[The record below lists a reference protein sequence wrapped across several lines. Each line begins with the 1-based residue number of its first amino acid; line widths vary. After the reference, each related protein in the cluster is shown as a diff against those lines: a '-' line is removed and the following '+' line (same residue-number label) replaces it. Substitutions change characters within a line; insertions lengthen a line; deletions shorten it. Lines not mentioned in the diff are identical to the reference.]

1 MEIKKEKYVIYYKET
16 ETSKKYIET
25 IYRNS
30 ISTDTD
36 MGDAIE
42 FYDKDVAI
50 KVADYLNKRDRVN
63 KYRVMCIQTTML
75 EVE

>member
-1 MEIKKEKYVIYYKET
+1 MEKYIIYYNET
-16 ETSKKYIET
+16 STSKKYVET

-42 FYDKDVAI
+42 FSDKETAL
-50 KVADYLNKRDRVN
+50 KVRDFLNTRDGVT
-63 KYRVMCIQTTML
+63 KYKVMCIKTSVE
-75 EVE
+75 EVVD

>member
-1 MEIKKEKYVIYYKET
+1 MEKYLIYYNET
-16 ETSKKYIET
+16 STSKKYIET

-42 FYDKDVAI
+42 FMDKDTAL
-50 KVADYLNKRDRVN
+50 KVKDYLNNRDGVT
-63 KYRVMCIQTTML
+63 KYKVMCIKTTTE
-75 EVE
+75 EVVE

>member
-1 MEIKKEKYVIYYKET
+1 MEKYLIYYDET
-16 ETSKKYIET
+16 ATSKKYIDT

-42 FYDKDVAI
+42 FMDKETAL
-50 KVADYLNKRDRVN
+50 KVADYLNKRDSVS
-63 KYRVMCIQTTML
+63 KYKVMCIKTTIE
-75 EVE
+75 EVK